1 MSNNDREKTFSFN
14 QLLREF
20 NQLEGYCNLNNDE
33 LASQLKKLNLLEE
46 NVNAENKIHDP
57 ETIAI
62 YKQWSFTV
70 SFLQMLNWKYWAVCH
85 NIPNVTKVDLV
96 NLSSKYGYK
105 NNLKT
110 ENEKLPHNLKK
121 YFR

>member
-70 SFLQMLNWKYWAVCH
+70 SFLQM
-85 NIPNVTKVDLV
+85 
-96 NLSSKYGYK
+96 
-105 NNLKT
+105 
-110 ENEKLPHNLKK
+110 
-121 YFR
+121 